1 MMLKQPKEQKV
12 FADKLKRQK
21 YFLEM
26 WHKNP
31 TALIREK
38 KHTLRQEDCSI
49 KRLFYLIK

>member
-12 FADKLKRQK
+12 CADKLKRQK

-38 KHTLRQEDCSI
+38 NIPWGRRTVQLKDYSI
-49 KRLFYLIK
+49 